1 MDPCSGSVLSH
12 NRAVCGIKSELS
24 PVCAC
29 GENLFIECEISTVQ
43 LGLFSL
49 VIFGDVDLR
58 PGNLVVDL
66 SRVLG
71 IRRAGE
77 RRLAEGIDFCLC
89 QCLRAAS
96 VNLLKIIALYRHH
109 VFILFPVR
117 YAYFDGHKT
126 IR

>member
-1 MDPCSGSVLSH
+1 MDPYSGSVLSH

-24 PVCAC
+24 PSRSF
-29 GENLFIECEISTVQ
+29 GKNLFVKCEISAVQ

-89 QCLRAAS
+89 QCRRAAS

-109 VFILFPVR
+109 VFILFTVR
-117 YAYFDGHKT
+117 YADFDGHKT
-126 IR
+126 VR

>member
-24 PVCAC
+24 LICSF
-29 GENLFIECEISTVQ
+29 GKNLLVKCEISAVQ

-49 VIFGDVDLR
+49 VIFSDVDLR

-96 VNLLKIIALYRHH
+96 VNL
-109 VFILFPVR
+109 FILFPVR
-117 YAYFDGHKT
+117 YADFDGHKT